1 MNIHKENKIKHGLY
15 IVSTPIGNLGDITLR
30 AIDILKKSEFIL
42 CEDTRVSQILLNRY
56 NIKSKLV
63 SNHKFNEKKN
73 VNKIIQILKSK
84 STVSLISDAGTP
96 CISDPGAIII
106 NECYEN
112 KIDIF
117 PVPGASAVNS
127 ALSISGFL
135 DQYFFFGFFPETTK
149 DVNIKLKE
157 LSMLNCSIVFFVS
170 PKKINKAIKSIKEFF
185 FDRKILIC
193 REISKLYEEYIRT
206 NVTDLEKF
214 DKIPKGE
221 LTIVLSEKRDKK
233 ERSDKLDES
242 DKKLIKLLI
251 KKLTIKEIT
260 NIINYKKA
268 LSKKE
273 VYNYCLELK
282 NEK

>member
-1 MNIHKENKIKHGLY
+1 M
-15 IVSTPIGNLGDITLR
+15 
-30 AIDILKKSEFIL
+30 
-42 CEDTRVSQILLNRY
+42 
-56 NIKSKLV
+56 
-63 SNHKFNEKKN
+63 
-73 VNKIIQILKSK
+73 
-84 STVSLISDAGTP
+84 
-96 CISDPGAIII
+96 
-106 NECYEN
+106 
-112 KIDIF
+112 
-117 PVPGASAVNS
+117 
-127 ALSISGFL
+127 

-185 FDRKILIC
+185 LDRKILIC

>member
-1 MNIHKENKIKHGLY
+1 
-15 IVSTPIGNLGDITLR
+15 
-30 AIDILKKSEFIL
+30 
-42 CEDTRVSQILLNRY
+42 
-56 NIKSKLV
+56 
-63 SNHKFNEKKN
+63 
-73 VNKIIQILKSK
+73 
-84 STVSLISDAGTP
+84 
-96 CISDPGAIII
+96 
-106 NECYEN
+106 
-112 KIDIF
+112 
-117 PVPGASAVNS
+117 
-127 ALSISGFL
+127 
-135 DQYFFFGFFPETTK
+135 
-149 DVNIKLKE
+149 
-157 LSMLNCSIVFFVS
+157 MLNCSIVFFVS

-185 FDRKILIC
+185 LDRKILIC